1 MSFLSVFVHNT
12 VSIVVSLVYVVF
24 VGMAVL
30 KILPANPRKYGLC
43 RIALATVCKVSVILL
58 ATVFYKKGLLAYIF
72 NNILLAYVLLIG
84 NALCVCLVF
93 REKFRRCWGITLF
106 TQIVVEYSGT
116 LSFLIFTDR
125 PLVLNIPEERRV
137 YMLVNYGVG
146 PGVFFLLLYLL
157 YKMKIGDAYR
167 RWLEHGE
174 FWSRGMIC
182 LSVYPILF
190 YGATDLLM
198 GSGVSRNVSWGIT
211 LLMLFA
217 ALVLFH
223 HMGMEEWQRRE
234 FASQQIILQQQDV
247 YIKTLEGMQEEM
259 RRFRHD
265 YKNMM
270 SGLYLT
276 AREGELA
283 KTHCFIQ
290 EMTED
295 FDSQIGDRIRQ
306 MGQLGNVCMTEVK
319 GLLLTKLVQMQRDG
333 TVCELEVMHPFQGTR
348 CRITDLCR
356 CLGILIDNAM
366 EEVRGR
372 EDARVHIMISSQEGY
387 TTFRVKNRLYHTVD
401 VHEIWQRGYSTKGAD
416 RGLGLASYRKIL
428 ADYEDVLT
436 ATAVQEGYFIQE
448 FKVREQNGK

>member
-182 LSVYPILF
+182 LSAYPILF

-234 FASQQIILQQQDV
+234 LASQQIILQQQDV

-319 GLLLTKLVQMQRDG
+319 GLLLTKLAQMQRDG

-401 VHEIWQRGYSTKGAD
+401 VHKIWQQGYSTKGAD

-428 ADYEDVLT
+428 AGYEDVLP

>member
-106 TQIVVEYSGT
+106 TQIIVEYSGT

-182 LSVYPILF
+182 LSAYPILF

-306 MGQLGNVCMTEVK
+306 MGQLGNVCMTEVR

-333 TVCELEVMHPFQGTR
+333 TVCELEVMHPFRGTR

-372 EDARVHIMISSQEGY
+372 EDARVHIMISSQGGY

-428 ADYEDVLT
+428 AGYEDVLP

-448 FKVREQNGK
+448 FKVREQSGK

>member
-43 RIALATVCKVSVILL
+43 RIALATVCHVSVILL

-106 TQIVVEYSGT
+106 TQIIVEYSGT

-182 LSVYPILF
+182 LSAYPILF

-372 EDARVHIMISSQEGY
+372 EDARVHIMISSQGGY

-428 ADYEDVLT
+428 AGYEDVLP

>member
-106 TQIVVEYSGT
+106 TQIIVEYSGT

-182 LSVYPILF
+182 LSAYPILF

-372 EDARVHIMISSQEGY
+372 EDARVHIMISSQGGY

>member
-58 ATVFYKKGLLAYIF
+58 ATVFYKKGLLAYVF

-106 TQIVVEYSGT
+106 TQIIVEYSGT

-157 YKMKIGDAYR
+157 YKMKVGDAYR

-182 LSVYPILF
+182 LSAYPILI
-190 YGATDLLM
+190 YGATGLLT
-198 GSGVSRNVSWGIT
+198 GSGVSRNVSLGIT
-211 LLMLFA
+211 LLMLAA
-217 ALVLFH
+217 ALVLLH
-223 HMGMEEWQRRE
+223 HIGMEEWQRRE

-259 RRFRHD
+259 QRFRHD

-333 TVCELEVMHPFQGTR
+333 TVCELEVMHPFRGTR

-372 EDARVHIMISSQEGY
+372 EDARVHIMISSQGGY

-401 VHEIWQRGYSTKGAD
+401 VHEIWQQGYSTKGAD

-448 FKVREQNGK
+448 FKVREQNG

>member
-1 MSFLSVFVHNT
+1 MSFLSVFAHNT

-30 KILPANPRKYGLC
+30 KILPADRRKYGLS
-43 RIALATVCKVSVILL
+43 RIALATVCHVSVIFL

-72 NNILLAYVLLIG
+72 NNILLTYVQLIG

-106 TQIVVEYSGT
+106 TEIIIEYSGT

-125 PLVLNIPEERRV
+125 PLVLNIPEERHV

-146 PGVFFLLLYLL
+146 PGAFFLLLYLL
-157 YKMKIGDAYR
+157 YKMKVGDAYR

-182 LSVYPILF
+182 LSAYPILL
-190 YGATDLLM
+190 YGVTDLLM
-198 GSGVSRNVSWGIT
+198 GSGVSRNVSLAIA

-276 AREGELA
+276 ASEGELA

-295 FDSQIGDRIRQ
+295 FDSQIGDRIWQ

-333 TVCELEVMHPFQGTR
+333 TVCELEVMHPFRGTR
-348 CRITDLCR
+348 CRTTDLCR

-428 ADYEDVLT
+428 AGYDDVLP